1 MLIVLPQLLP
11 DGPAYRNELFGVE
24 PAEFGV
30 EPADAVAL
38 RPSAFPEHREG
49 HTAPSARVVIVGSP
63 NSFHSFTV
71 TTLDVKRH
79 M

>member
-24 PAEFGV
+24 PA
-30 EPADAVAL
+30 DAVPSVQAL
-38 RPSAFPEHREG
+38 SRSIAEV
-49 HTAPSARVVIVGSP
+49 TAPSARVVIVGSP
-63 NSFHSFTV
+63 NSSHSFTV